1 MDPTMLR
8 FPEELM
14 LLMLD
19 DENGKFARVPDR
31 LLRYALA
38 GGVLMDLALE
48 DRIDTDLEKL
58 ILVNPEPL
66 EDSLLDPTL
75 ADISQA
81 TETHDARFW
90 VERTARLSA
99 EAIRHKALNR
109 LVDRGILECRD
120 DRFLWVF
127 QARRYPAIDGT
138 AEREVKL
145 RIMEILFSDQ
155 VPLPRDVVIIGLV
168 HACDLFR
175 QTLSDRELAN
185 VATRI
190 DEVRQLD
197 LIGRAMSQAI
207 IDIELSIALAVQTT
221 PY

>member
-75 ADISQA
+75 ADIAQA

-175 QTLSDRELAN
+175 QILSDRELAN
-185 VATRI
+185 VAARI

-197 LIGRAMSQAI
+197 LIGRAVSQAI
-207 IDIELSIALAVQTT
+207 VDIELSIALAVQTT

>member
-1 MDPTMLR
+1 
-8 FPEELM
+8 M

-175 QTLSDRELAN
+175 QILSDRELAN

>member
-1 MDPTMLR
+1 MLR

-19 DENGKFARVPDR
+19 DENGTFARVPDR

-58 ILVNPEPL
+58 ILVSSEPL
-66 EDSLLDPTL
+66 KDSLLDPTL
-75 ADISQA
+75 ADIAQA

-99 EAIRHKALNR
+99 EAIRREALNR

-127 QARRYPAIDGT
+127 RARRYPAIDGT

-145 RIMEILFSDQ
+145 RIMEILFSDL
-155 VPLPRDVVIIGLV
+155 VPLPRDVVIIGLA

-175 QTLSDRELAN
+175 QILSDRELAN

-197 LIGRAMSQAI
+197 LISRAMSQAI
-207 IDIELSIALAVQTT
+207 LDIELSIALAVQTT

>member
-175 QTLSDRELAN
+175 QILSDRELAN
-185 VATRI
+185 VAGPHRRGAPARP
-190 DEVRQLD
+190 DRPRR
-197 LIGRAMSQAI
+197 GCRRPSFHF
-207 IDIELSIALAVQTT
+207 DIELSIALG
-221 PY
+221 

>member
-58 ILVNPEPL
+58 VLVNPEPL

>member
-1 MDPTMLR
+1 MLR

-58 ILVNPEPL
+58 ILVSSEPL
-66 EDSLLDPTL
+66 QDSLLDPTL
-75 ADISQA
+75 ADIAQA

-155 VPLPRDVVIIGLV
+155 VPLPRDVVIVGLV

-175 QTLSDRELAN
+175 QILSDRELAN

>member
-175 QTLSDRELAN
+175 QILSDRELAN

>member
-75 ADISQA
+75 ADITQA

-99 EAIRHKALNR
+99 EAIRHKVLNR

-175 QTLSDRELAN
+175 QILSDRELAN

>member
-175 QTLSDRELAN
+175 QILSDRELAN
-185 VATRI
+185 VAARI

-197 LIGRAMSQAI
+197 LIGRAVSQAI
-207 IDIELSIALAVQTT
+207 VDIELSIALAVQTT